1 MLAEFEWLFRSTFEW
16 ALEDHAAS
24 GATIA
29 RKEFQEVLAA
39 GGWKPVCQNTGCE
52 CVNRAGGLRALRT
65 CTWIDA
71 ARWALTEEQ
80 EASATGC
87 DG

>member
-39 GGWKPVCQNTGCE
+39 
-52 CVNRAGGLRALRT
+52 AGSQSVRT
-65 CTWIDA
+65 PA
-71 ARWALTEEQ
+71 ASSTEQ
-80 EASATGC
+80 VV
-87 DG
+87 

>member
-24 GATIA
+24 GATICA
-29 RKEFQEVLAA
+29 KGVPRGSG

-52 CVNRAGGLRALRT
+52 CVNRA
-65 CTWIDA
+65 
-71 ARWALTEEQ
+71 EVV
-80 EASATGC
+80 
-87 DG
+87 